1 VNETLRILTL
11 VITCLVMFVGVL
23 GTVLPVIP
31 GPVLIFGAALLYAV
45 VEGFQ
50 AVGWPTIVVLGVLA
64 VVAATADIWA
74 STAGAKMGGA
84 SFWSIVVGLLGGLV
98 GLVVFTLPGAILG
111 AILGVLLSEII
122 RVGDWRQ
129 ALKAGSGWLLGWIIS
144 TVLQL
149 GIGLIMVV
157 IFIWQVVRGV

>member
-1 VNETLRILTL
+1 
-11 VITCLVMFVGVL
+11 
-23 GTVLPVIP
+23 
-31 GPVLIFGAALLYAV
+31 
-45 VEGFQ
+45 
-50 AVGWPTIVVLGVLA
+50 
-64 VVAATADIWA
+64 
-74 STAGAKMGGA
+74 MGGA